1 MSTSVNITSGK
12 VEISS
17 EEESSEILTEVSDVI
32 AGLVECSPI
41 ELEADDGE
49 DDDGEEEEE
58 GDVDEGSDGFGYGG
72 HDHLQTW
79 GHAVSPRSGHQSCY
93 GAGYGGVTAITGDR
107 CYGRHNRPRPY
118 LAPRRPA

>member
-32 AGLVECSPI
+32 AGLVECSPV

-58 GDVDEGSDGFGYGG
+58 GDVHQGTDGLRDGG
-72 HDHLQTW
+72 HHHLETW
-79 GHAVSPRSGHQSCY
+79 KKDVKVSSPCKFSQQSCSKY
-93 GAGYGGVTAITGDR
+93 
-107 CYGRHNRPRPY
+107 CFNNLS
-118 LAPRRPA
+118 LASTISLLSWWTIGI

>member
-41 ELEADDGE
+41 ELEADDGK

-58 GDVDEGSDGFGYGG
+58 GDVHQGTDGLRDGG
-72 HDHLQTW
+72 HHHLETW
-79 GHAVSPRSGHQSCY
+79 KKNVKVSSKSKFSQQSC
-93 GAGYGGVTAITGDR
+93 
-107 CYGRHNRPRPY
+107 
-118 LAPRRPA
+118 